1 MILFFSFF
9 NKQRLHNDA
18 RIFIQINSRK
28 HTQNNLKKRILYYIY
43 LDCTISDV
51 GKRKIRNRES
61 KSPPSNEKNTLN
73 ELSGFDFSQAKPGGW
88 GESQ

>member
-1 MILFFSFF
+1 MKRLLFSSRKKKHYLNKVIFF

-28 HTQNNLKKRILYYIY
+28 HTQNNLKKRILYHIY

-51 GKRKIRNRES
+51 GKRKIKTKKTVSLNFLFKRE
-61 KSPPSNEKNTLN
+61 E
-73 ELSGFDFSQAKPGGW
+73 QA
-88 GESQ
+88 